1 MARTEIK
8 IGGFGGQGVILSGYI
23 IGRAASIY
31 DNKFAT
37 MIQAFGP
44 EARGSST
51 SAQIIVSDKQITYP
65 YITAPNL
72 MVLMSQESYVKFSGE
87 LVSGGTLIT
96 EEDLVTPHNLSN
108 NIMHYSIPA
117 TRFAEELGKRI
128 VLNIVM
134 MGFTTAISN
143 VVNEQAMI
151 DAVKVSVP
159 KGTEDLN
166 LRAYARVELKRESLS
181 STHRHSIQEL
191 FFILSTSFFG
201 FVISH
206 QPAISRNTSHSQD
219 YSH

>member
-1 MARTEIK
+1 MCMTRTEIK

-31 DNKFAT
+31 DNQFAT

-51 SAQIIVSDKQITYP
+51 SAQLIVSDEQITYP

-72 MVLMSQESYVKFSGE
+72 MVLMSQEAYTKFSSE
-87 LVSGGTLIT
+87 LISGGTLIT
-96 EEDLVTPHNLSN
+96 EEELVTPNNLRKDVQ
-108 NIMHYSIPA
+108 HVSIPA
-117 TRFAEELGKRI
+117 TRFAEELGKKM

-151 DAVKVSVP
+151 EAVKVSVP

-166 LRAYARVELKRESLS
+166 LRAFLK
-181 STHRHSIQEL
+181 
-191 FFILSTSFFG
+191 G
-201 FVISH
+201 F
-206 QPAISRNTSHSQD
+206 D
-219 YSH
+219 YGNKLLEEKNRLK

>member
-166 LRAYARVELKRESLS
+166 LRAFLKGLEYGKKS
-181 STHRHSIQEL
+181 
-191 FFILSTSFFG
+191 
-201 FVISH
+201 
-206 QPAISRNTSHSQD
+206 
-219 YSH
+219 